1 MTNTTTIDEIDRTIE
16 AMFETFAVASRCEN
30 KIHIQNWRDIYKPL
44 SVGGREEF
52 DPRKADDRR
61 FINTVHPRHVWTVYG
76 SRKTNDYRIVP
87 GSFRRGSPKLC
98 VTLVPW
104 EHDKEG
110 MIVTNKRD
118 A

>member
-16 AMFETFAVASRCEN
+16 AMFETFAVAARCEN
-30 KIHIQNWRDIYKPL
+30 KIAIQNWRDTYKPL
-44 SVGGREEF
+44 SVEGREEF

-61 FINTVHPRHVWTVYG
+61 FITVHPRHVWTVYG
-76 SRKTNDYRIVP
+76 SRKTNDFRIVP
-87 GSFRRGSPKLC
+87 GSFRQGSPKVC
-98 VTLVPW
+98 VTLIPW

-110 MIVTNKRD
+110 MIVSVRD